1 MTKHSTTSPSKLR
14 ISSHWYVAI
23 ESGRCQ
29 QLTLELRTLKF
40 KFAENPET
48 RRRAHEGY
56 DNRLAINAPLLEKA
70 LDLRRQIA
78 KLLGYPTW
86 ADYITEVKMV
96 KTAANVH

>member
-1 MTKHSTTSPSKLR
+1 M
-14 ISSHWYVAI
+14 
-23 ESGRCQ
+23 SG
-29 QLTLELRTLKF
+29 LTLGLGTHQF

-56 DNRLAINAPLLEKA
+56 DDRLAINSPLLDNA
-70 LDLRRQIA
+70 LNLRRQIA

-96 KTAANVH
+96 KTAANVHTVRTFLETGVTC